1 MLDTIIIIGIGIF
14 CFPVLLYLL
23 PYLEASSSEARLMV
37 AYNETRRLSQCNVSD
52 ASKDSVETLPD
63 LDPWGQP
70 YRLVLL
76 DTRQV
81 RVMSSGPNRSFS
93 PTGFDADDIYSDM
106 SDPPFDAIVK
116 RKQRR
121 ILFAMG
127 AYSVVCASLATA
139 YLWWR

>member
-1 MLDTIIIIGIGIF
+1 MI
-14 CFPVLLYLL
+14 
-23 PYLEASSSEARLMV
+23 AH
-37 AYNETRRLSQCNVSD
+37 NETRRLSQCSVHEVR
-52 ASKDSVETLPD
+52 KDSVETLPD

-76 DTRQV
+76 DTQQV
-81 RVMSSGPNRSFS
+81 RVISSGPNGSFS

-116 RKQRR
+116 RKQWR
-121 ILFAMG
+121 LVFAMS
-127 AYSVVCASLATA
+127 AYIVVCASLATA